1 MTLQTLTKEGLI
13 VQNKND
19 MQENR
24 KNRRYQT
31 LARVRIPGVL
41 EGETLLKDLSVT
53 GCCVECTAQSDI
65 KPDTQYR
72 LEIFPEGVSKIGNFD
87 LFVESKWI
95 RSGSYSSE
103 VGFNIIASPRGKLFQ
118 RYVDYLDWRHSA
130 K

>member
-1 MTLQTLTKEGLI
+1 MY
-13 VQNKND
+13 

-31 LARVRIPGVL
+31 LARVKISGVL
-41 EGETLLKDLSVT
+41 EGEMLLKDLSVT
-53 GCCVECTAQSDI
+53 GCCVECTSLLDI

-72 LEIFPEGVSKIGNFD
+72 LEIFPEGVSNIGGFD

-95 RSGSYSSE
+95 RTGNYSGE
-103 VGFNIIASPRGKLFQ
+103 VGFNIIASPKGKLFQ
-118 RYVDYLDWRHSA
+118 RYVDYLAWRHSA